1 MFFGDETWRTCS
13 TKAFN
18 MRIIKV
24 PYSERIWH
32 LSHMAPWRNSSMQ
45 TLKKLLY
52 ADDLALVANGKQELQ
67 ETLEE
72 WNGLFTRHG
81 LKINVEK
88 TEVLHIGLQREEL
101 DIALEGKKLTHGDS
115 FVYLGGA
122 VCGDGKTEREVRRRV
137 QAGANAWRAVEGVMA
152 DRRISKRLKGK
163 VMSTCVT
170 PACLYGTET
179 LALTELQ
186 QQRLQVCENNWVRKI
201 ARVTRADRRRM
212 VELREETGVQ
222 RSLTERLVRSRLQ
235 WAGHVERMADDR
247 LPKRAAE
254 LREQGRRRR
263 GRPRLRWE
271 DCVKRDVR
279 KAGEEEDWK
288 KKTRDR
294 GGWKRLSDEAVKKL
308 RAAPHP
314 WQRETRKRERYCSI
328 WLRTIISEN
337 FANFWSI
344 NFKSASKIF
353 ICIKVPHA
361 HGTPS
366 IDIMTPT
373 DRCFSNGH
381 RLPRLTCLCIN
392 TRVIGKGNCDR

>member
-1 MFFGDETWRTCS
+1 MKD
-13 TKAFN
+13 A
-18 MRIIKV
+18 
-24 PYSERIWH
+24 
-32 LSHMAPWRNSSMQ
+32 
-45 TLKKLLY
+45 LKKLLY

-88 TEVLHIGLQREEL
+88 TEVL
-101 DIALEGKKLTHGDS
+101 
-115 FVYLGGA
+115 
-122 VCGDGKTEREVRRRV
+122 
-137 QAGANAWRAVEGVMA
+137 
-152 DRRISKRLKGK
+152 
-163 VMSTCVT
+163 
-170 PACLYGTET
+170 
-179 LALTELQ
+179 ALTELQ
-186 QQRLQVCENNWVRKI
+186 QQRLQVCENNWVRQI

-271 DCVKRDVR
+271 DCDKRDVR

-294 GGWKRLSDEAVKKL
+294 GGWKILSDEAVKKL

-314 WQRETRKRERYCSI
+314 
-328 WLRTIISEN
+328 
-337 FANFWSI
+337 
-344 NFKSASKIF
+344 
-353 ICIKVPHA
+353 
-361 HGTPS
+361 
-366 IDIMTPT
+366 
-373 DRCFSNGH
+373 
-381 RLPRLTCLCIN
+381 
-392 TRVIGKGNCDR
+392 